1 MVKSGSSS
9 PTRTGS
15 VGGKI
20 VSGVLDNPSTLRT
33 AEGLKKAPP
42 PVKPKP
48 NRLKP
53 FNDTDKANLR
63 TYTNGGYLQINP
75 YLRNPDGTGKPFR
88 QKFQDKA
95 DAVSESLSKLP
106 SEPGRTYRG
115 SNLQK
120 RPEELAK
127 YQEGKIVKEDA
138 FTSTSKNPGITESGQ
153 FAKDTRFTVNG
164 KNGKNVTDYSDHDEE
179 EILFDKGTD
188 FMVDK
193 VTHNG
198 RFTDIEMTEV

>member
-1 MVKSGSSS
+1 MPRGDS
-9 PTRTGS
+9 PSRSGS

-20 VSGVLDNPSTLRT
+20 LSKVLDDPATFRT
-33 AEGLKKAPP
+33 TDGLKKAPP
-42 PVKPKP
+42 PPPPKP
-48 NRLKP
+48 NRLRP

-95 DAVSESLSKLP
+95 DGVSDALSKLP
-106 SEPGRTYRG
+106 SEPGKTYRG

-127 YQEGKIVKEDA
+127 YREGEIVREDA
-138 FTSTSKNPGITESGQ
+138 FTSTSKNPGITVSPDPPGP
-153 FAKDTRFTVNG
+153 
-164 KNGKNVTDYSDHDEE
+164 
-179 EILFDKGTD
+179 
-188 FMVDK
+188 
-193 VTHNG
+193 
-198 RFTDIEMTEV
+198 